1 MSSKLPIGVAT
12 IERPLI
18 ILSIIYIFIFII
30 SCTPVNLS
38 TQDTKNTEETN
49 NSEKS
54 IDTKSKNKVIE
65 KKEIICELEG
75 SFSVTYRDLSK
86 TVISEGLDFFKN
98 LATQTQQSIFLI
110 NKAKTNFD
118 KDDWQKESL
127 QVVQYWEIDES
138 DNLIK
143 LNYTFDP
150 SPIWVN
156 PKANWSKKISENGIE
171 VVSSMTLGED
181 HPLFD
186 NYSVEYYGISNSI
199 NWYTGKGR
207 IFGDIW
213 LKSKDG
219 GKNKNPKL
227 EILAKGNCTKKERKF

>member
-1 MSSKLPIGVAT
+1 MKYIT
-12 IERPLI
+12 LI
-18 ILSIIYIFIFII
+18 MLVF
-30 SCTPVNLS
+30 S
-38 TQDTKNTEETN
+38 TF
-49 NSEKS
+49 SFS
-54 IDTKSKNKVIE
+54 E

-171 VVSSMTLGED
+171 VISSMTLGED

-219 GKNKNPKL
+219 GKNNKNMIFTYFLILLFFLCFVIQTYFSYFSLCKRRRGTRIGGNGSYKL
-227 EILAKGNCTKKERKF
+227 PGAP